1 MKRRISIAVIGLL
14 ACASPSWA
22 EPSGGLDWTAW
33 QRMPVLQDGRIMPL
47 DSFARA
53 KVKTICGDVR
63 PSLGKLGSKTN
74 AEMSSLSADEIKR
87 LASEGKPRRFLA
99 AELLYSWTV
108 EPEKWDDVPFLLADD
123 ETLRTEVLGVPLL
136 GEDGSR
142 LRYVSPRQVRLS
154 KKFDEIGR
162 EVEALLVQAQKTQKR
177 PEFTYLQEKVKS
189 LDEALELFLQ
199 LSYDPARP
207 GRSEDENRWLAI
219 DFVRM
224 RNSWDRFVEI
234 LAQQAALTE
243 SPQNLRAGE
252 GNGQPPKLLRDLF
265 QLADTTDQAMR
276 EFATQWGPVQEG
288 KVSIQSIEPAAAKV
302 RKLMVQ
308 LDATMRKLAESKLPD
323 PTSLIKDDTAT
334 IQADRQNL
342 CRRTMNLALQAA
354 QVHYDVYSAGGE
366 SISVVPAMEPTAFE
380 PDRYRSEIR
389 PWISLYAVLRGSP
402 SLLDA
407 YPPDS
412 VQEIR
417 SAWGEAQTAY
427 FHRGDSEVQ
436 ANLPGPS
443 GNSRP
448 KCAGWPKKSNP
459 SGNNFR

>member
-1 MKRRISIAVIGLL
+1 
-14 ACASPSWA
+14 
-22 EPSGGLDWTAW
+22 
-33 QRMPVLQDGRIMPL
+33 MPL

-53 KVKTICGDVR
+53 QVKTICGDVH

-162 EVEALLVQAQKTQKR
+162 EIEALLVQAQKKQKR
-177 PEFTYLQEKVKS
+177 PEFTSLQEKVKS

-234 LAQQAALTE
+234 LAAASLRCTE

-276 EFATQWGPVQEG
+276 EFATQWGSVQDRQESRSRASNPQPPRCG
-288 KVSIQSIEPAAAKV
+288 
-302 RKLMVQ
+302 KLMVQ
-308 LDATMRKLAESKLPD
+308 LDATMRELAESELPD
-323 PTSLIKDDTAT
+323 PASLIKDDTET

-342 CRRTMNLALQAA
+342 SRRTMNLALQAA

-366 SISVVPAMEPTAFE
+366 AISIVPAMEPTAFE
-380 PDRYRSEIR
+380 ADRYRSEIR
-389 PWISLYAVLRGSP
+389 PWISLHALLRGSP

-412 VQEIR
+412 VQKSDPPGARHE
-417 SAWGEAQTAY
+417 TAY
-427 FHRGDSEVQ
+427 FHRGDSQSASQFARSIGAVHGRS
-436 ANLPGPS
+436 ARAGRKDRTPAATTSHCGADATGRCCPR
-443 GNSRP
+443 RP
-448 KCAGWPKKSNP
+448 IQPPLRPMPRQFTIGSIRSIGRAV
-459 SGNNFR
+459 